1 MKKKL
6 GLIFSSLALV
16 VVMIATLCACS
27 TFGGIKK
34 AFEKEGYKESEDV
47 PAAQEQIVKGI
58 FGEDA
63 DSYLTVHVFTKTI
76 GNTSVPSSVATIVEF
91 KSTKEMEDK
100 LKELADDEVIG
111 GYVKQSIDNL
121 QKCDIVNGNCVLVS
135 GYLTGCITIF
145 KNA

>member
-6 GLIFSSLALV
+6 GMILSSLALV
-16 VVMIATLCACS
+16 VLMIATLCACS

-47 PAAQEQIVKGI
+47 PAAQESIVKGI

-63 DSYLTVHVFTKTI
+63 EDYLTIHVFTK
-76 GNTSVPSSVATIVEF
+76 SLSVATIVEF
-91 KSTKEMEDK
+91 KSTKEMEKK
-100 LKELADDEVIG
+100 LKELVEDETIG
-111 GYVKQSIDNL
+111 GYIKQSIENL

-135 GYLTGCITIF
+135 GYLTGCISIF

>member
-6 GLIFSSLALV
+6 GMILSSLALV
-16 VVMIATLCACS
+16 VLMVATLCACS

-47 PAAQEQIVKGI
+47 PTLQENLVNSI

-63 DSYLTVHVFTKTI
+63 ESYLTIHVFTKSI
-76 GNTSVPSSVATIVEF
+76 SVATIVEF
-91 KSTKEMEDK
+91 KSTKEMEEK
-100 LKELADDEVIG
+100 LKELTEDETIG
-111 GYVKQSIDNL
+111 GYIKQTIDNL
-121 QKCDIVNGNCVLVS
+121 QQSKIVNGNCVLLS
-135 GYLTGCITIF
+135 GYLSGCIEIF

>member
-34 AFEKEGYKESEDV
+34 AFEKEGYKENEDV

-63 DSYLTVHVFTKTI
+63 DSYLTVHVFTK
-76 GNTSVPSSVATIVEF
+76 SLSVATIVEF
-91 KSTKEMEDK
+91 KSTKEMEEK